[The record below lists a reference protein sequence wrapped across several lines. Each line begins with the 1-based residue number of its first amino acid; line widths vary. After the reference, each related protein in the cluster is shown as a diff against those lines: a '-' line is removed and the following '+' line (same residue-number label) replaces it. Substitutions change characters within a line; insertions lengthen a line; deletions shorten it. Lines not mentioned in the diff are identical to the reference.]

1 MELAYVRMVLDS
13 CFYERIMNM
22 KKLLATGLIAS
33 VAMSSAESSASCG
46 NGGFYVGANM
56 GVAFTKAKATFE
68 AKTDYKDNN
77 PYGAEAS
84 GWKIGAMNANNKNIT
99 AVAANKRSALAVEAL
114 KNSKSKKKTNALA
127 ELVLGYDFRLSDV
140 MIGVE
145 LNAGGIFGTSRLNR
159 TGFTIKAAD
168 GTTANSGAAVMH
180 DTAAVDTSIA
190 GEEYA
195 KVREQWHIALMPRV
209 GYLFT
214 PQFEGYV
221 TFGVKLAKFTTVVND
236 LPFVSVNSYTVDQL
250 LVNHPEIKKMKKK
263 STKAV
268 FLAGAGV
275 RYEFNPSMF
284 AKLEY
289 NFEFGAKPK
298 LHAEAMPELQKVKVT
313 SHTIKLGLGY
323 RF

>member
-1 MELAYVRMVLDS
+1 
-13 CFYERIMNM
+13 MNM

-46 NGGFYVGANM
+46 NGGFYVGANF
-56 GVAFTKAKATFE
+56 GVAFTKAKATTE
-68 AKTDYKDNN
+68 AHTYTATEKFGGSEVNWAIDT
-77 PYGAEAS
+77 E
-84 GWKIGAMNANNKNIT
+84 NANDKKIAQGHANAYSKQINEMLKTKKNKT
-99 AVAANKRSALAVEAL
+99 KV
-114 KNSKSKKKTNALA
+114 LA
-127 ELVLGYDFRLSDV
+127 ELVLGYDFRLNDV
-140 MIGVE
+140 MLGVE
-145 LNAGGIFGTSRLNR
+145 INVGGIFGTNKLRMPE
-159 TGFTIKAAD
+159 TKIPAATHGGMGGANAD
-168 GTTANSGAAVMH
+168 TTTTAI
-180 DTAAVDTSIA
+180 D
-190 GEEYA
+190 YA
-195 KVREQWHIALMPRV
+195 KVKEQWHIALMPRV

-221 TFGVKLAKFTTVVND
+221 TFGVKLVKFKTSALN
-236 LPFVSVNSYTVDQL
+236 LPYKMAVATATLTPDQ
-250 LVNHPEIKKMKKK
+250 KAYSKK

-298 LHAEAMPELQKVKVT
+298 LHADAMPELQKVKVT

>member
-46 NGGFYVGANM
+46 NGGFYVGANV
-56 GVAFTKAKATFE
+56 GVAFTKAKATKNE
-68 AKTDYKDNN
+68 NVVYTDNDL
-77 PYGAEAS
+77 YGGADSGVTIGGEGNGFKKISKGHAEARS
-84 GWKIGAMNANNKNIT
+84 KT
-99 AVAANKRSALAVEAL
+99 AAASMDKM
-114 KNSKSKKKTNALA
+114 SKKKTKSLA
-127 ELVLGYDFRLSDV
+127 ELVLGYDFRLGDV

-145 LNAGGIFGTSRLNR
+145 LNAGSVFGTSRFKSKDITVAQANLNNNGILA
-159 TGFTIKAAD
+159 TAHDFTQDAK
-168 GTTANSGAAVMH
+168 
-180 DTAAVDTSIA
+180 
-190 GEEYA
+190 EYA
-195 KVREQWHIALMPRV
+195 RIRELWHIALTPRI

-221 TFGVKLAKFTTVVND
+221 TFGVKLANFNTTVDNLMIRAVIAGD
-236 LPFVSVNSYTVDQL
+236 NSYPVAA
-250 LVNHPEIKKMKKK
+250 IKKMKKK

-298 LHAEAMPELQKVKVT
+298 LHADAMPELQKIKVT

>member
-1 MELAYVRMVLDS
+1 
-13 CFYERIMNM
+13 MNM

-46 NGGFYVGANM
+46 NGGFYVGANV
-56 GVAFTKAKATFE
+56 GVAFTKAKATTE
-68 AKTDYKDNN
+68 AHTYTATEKFGGSEVAFAIENEDAAKKITQAHANAYSKQINEMLKTK
-77 PYGAEAS
+77 
-84 GWKIGAMNANNKNIT
+84 KNKT
-99 AVAANKRSALAVEAL
+99 KV
-114 KNSKSKKKTNALA
+114 LA
-127 ELVLGYDFRLSDV
+127 ELVLGYDFRLNDV
-140 MIGVE
+140 MLGVE
-145 LNAGGIFGTSRLNR
+145 INVGGIFGTNKLRMPETKILNAIH
-159 TGFTIKAAD
+159 TGMGGAAAD
-168 GTTANSGAAVMH
+168 TTTTAI
-180 DTAAVDTSIA
+180 D
-190 GEEYA
+190 YA
-195 KVREQWHIALMPRV
+195 KVKEQWHIALMPRV

-221 TFGVKLAKFTTVVND
+221 TFGVKLVKFKTSALNLPYKMTLTTQ
-236 LPFVSVNSYTVDQL
+236 NSTPDQ
-250 LVNHPEIKKMKKK
+250 KTYSKK

-298 LHAEAMPELQKVKVT
+298 LHADAMPELQKVKVT

>member
-46 NGGFYVGANM
+46 NGGFYVGANF
-56 GVAFTKAKATFE
+56 GVAFSKAKATNE
-68 AKTDYKDNN
+68 KKTDYKNN
-77 PYGAEAS
+77 DKFCGKDS
-84 GWKIGAMNANNKNIT
+84 GWV
-99 AVAANKRSALAVEAL
+99 VAALEDAAKKITEAHANAFSGFEEKALSEGKA
-114 KNSKSKKKTNALA
+114 NKKKTKFLA
-127 ELVLGYDFRLSDV
+127 ELVLGYDFRLNDV
-140 MIGVE
+140 MLGVE
-145 LNAGGIFGTSRLNR
+145 LNVGGIFGSNKLR
-159 TGFTIKAAD
+159 
-168 GTTANSGAAVMH
+168 SGKLDITNAEAQRYGGNNAAVTINAK
-180 DTAAVDTSIA
+180 D
-190 GEEYA
+190 YA
-195 KVREQWHIALMPRV
+195 KVKEQWHIALMPRI

-221 TFGVKLAKFTTVVND
+221 TFGVKLAKFKTDVLNRLNDNIVVHANAN
-236 LPFVSVNSYTVDQL
+236 VAV
-250 LVNHPEIKKMKKK
+250 PEKTYSKK

>member
-1 MELAYVRMVLDS
+1 
-13 CFYERIMNM
+13 MNM

-33 VAMSSAESSASCG
+33 VAVASTESSASCG
-46 NGGFYVGANM
+46 NGGFYVGANL
-56 GVAFTKAKATFE
+56 GLAFSKAKATNE
-68 AKTDYKDNN
+68 AYEYAATDKFGGSEVAWAITTEGNN
-77 PYGAEAS
+77 EK
-84 GWKIGAMNANNKNIT
+84 KITQAHANAYSKQI
-99 AVAANKRSALAVEAL
+99 VEML
-114 KNSKSKKKTNALA
+114 QNSKKKTKFLA
-127 ELVLGYDFRLSDV
+127 ELVLGYDFRLNDV

-145 LNAGGIFGTSRLNR
+145 LNAGGIFGANKLKMKETQIAQVTHQNM
-159 TGFTIKAAD
+159 GGANAATD
-168 GTTANSGAAVMH
+168 VKSA
-180 DTAAVDTSIA
+180 
-190 GEEYA
+190 EYA
-195 KVREQWHIALMPRV
+195 KIKEQWHIALMPRV

-221 TFGVKLAKFTTVVND
+221 TFGLKLAQLKTSVVN
-236 LPFVSVNSYTVDQL
+236 LPYKMEVATAHL
-250 LVNHPEIKKMKKK
+250 TPEQKTYNKK

-275 RYEFNPSMF
+275 RYEIDPSLF

-298 LHAEAMPELQKVKVT
+298 LHSDAMPELTKVKVT